1 MLPSPNCE
9 AFIKSNEGL
18 ILTVRPDAGGNSI
31 GYGHDLLPGESFPNG
46 IDEAEAEALFQS
58 DLAVVAQCINENVI
72 VPLTQNQWDSLADFV
87 YNEGRGTFQS
97 STLLKLLNMG
107 QYEQV
112 PYQWY
117 HVDES
122 GQPHGFIF
130 SEGKILSALI
140 TRRQAEIA
148 LWETP

>member
-1 MLPSPNCE
+1 
-9 AFIKSNEGL
+9 
-18 ILTVRPDAGGNSI
+18 VRPDAGGNSI

-58 DLAVVAQCINENVI
+58 DLAAVAQCINENVM

-97 STLLKLLNMG
+97 S
-107 QYEQV
+107 
-112 PYQWY
+112 
-117 HVDES
+117 
-122 GQPHGFIF
+122 GFIF

-148 LWETP
+148 LWETL